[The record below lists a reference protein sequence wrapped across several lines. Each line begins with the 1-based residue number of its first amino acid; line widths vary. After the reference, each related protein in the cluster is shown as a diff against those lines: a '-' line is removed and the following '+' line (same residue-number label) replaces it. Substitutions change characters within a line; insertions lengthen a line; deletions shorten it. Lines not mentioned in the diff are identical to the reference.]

1 MGMAMIKLEEMQEVA
16 RHYSKPIGV
25 VLGSHSALDAAAGL
39 RDYGIKSII
48 YTTKQRAE
56 IYLREPRVGKP
67 GETIED
73 LPQITKRDLI
83 VTEDIQDISRRKT
96 QDWTEAI
103 LLLDRYE
110 EVLKGEI
117 QDGLLDVEGIQI
129 PNRAFAVYVGGDT
142 CEPIEN
148 DFHVPILGSRTLL
161 KIENREEIKKNYYW
175 YLEQSGIPHPRQF
188 SYNVNRRG
196 LQFPGHI
203 KQPLVLKV
211 PHAGRRLERGFIFA
225 ANSESMEEEV
235 AKEVE
240 RGHILSEDLK
250 AGRAEEY
257 IPGVTANFNFFYSPL
272 NAAESWGDIE
282 KYQSR
287 VRLANEF
294 LSIDERRETT
304 HDGILRMLAHEQMR
318 VDWSQTKYPVS
329 FEVTAHSM
337 ISLRESLLRKIY
349 PVADAFVEFTQKS
362 DPPGMIGAYCI
373 QTLITFEE
381 QPYVEAVRQGV
392 YDASGDK
399 FYDFEVKTQDM
410 AVRHGGG
417 TNVHMG
423 LGSQYANAKY
433 GRTLSTGDRIALE
446 IKRAVARRKLD
457 AIVT

>member
-1 MGMAMIKLEEMQEVA
+1 MIKLEEMQEVV
-16 RHYSKPIGV
+16 RHYSEPIGV
-25 VLGSHSALDAAAGL
+25 VLGSHSALDATAGL
-39 RDYGIKSII
+39 RDFGIKSIV

-73 LPQITKRDLI
+73 LPSATQRDLI
-83 VTEDIQDISRRKT
+83 ITEDPQDLVRRKEE
-96 QDWTEAI
+96 DWTEAI
-103 LLLDRYE
+103 LLVNKYE
-110 EVLKGEI
+110 DVLKQEI
-117 QDGLLDVEGIQI
+117 QDALLEVEGIQI

-148 DFHVPILGSRTLL
+148 DFHIPILGSRTLL
-161 KIENREEIKKNYYW
+161 KIENREEVKENYYW
-175 YLEQSGIPHPRQF
+175 YLEQSGIPHPKEF
-188 SYNVNRRG
+188 TYNVNGGG
-196 LQFPGHI
+196 LQFPNEI

-225 ANSESMEEEV
+225 ANSQTLEEEV

-240 RGHILSEDLK
+240 RKHILAEDLK
-250 AGRAEEY
+250 LGRVEEY

-272 NAAESWGDIE
+272 NAQESWGDVE
-282 KYQSR
+282 KYQSK

-304 HDGILRMLAHEQMR
+304 HDGILRMLANEQMR

-349 PVADAFVEFTQKS
+349 PVADAFVEFTQKH
-362 DPPGMIGAYCI
+362 DPPGMIGAYCV

-392 YDASGDK
+392 YDASGDQ

-423 LGSQYANAKY
+423 IGSQYANAKY
-433 GRTLSTGDRIALE
+433 GRILSTGDRIALE
-446 IKRAVARRKLD
+446 MKRATVNKKLD
-457 AIVT
+457 SIVT

>member
-1 MGMAMIKLEEMQEVA
+1 MIKLEEMQEIA

-39 RDYGIKSII
+39 RNFGIKSII
-48 YTTKQRAE
+48 YTTKQKAE

-73 LPQITKRDLI
+73 LPSVTKRDLI
-83 VTEDIQDISRRKT
+83 ITEDPQDLKRRKSE
-96 QDWTEAI
+96 DWIEAI
-103 LLLDRYE
+103 LLVNKYE
-110 EVLKGEI
+110 DVLKNEI
-117 QDGLLDVEGIQI
+117 QDVLLEVEGIQI

-161 KIENREEIKKNYYW
+161 KIENREEVKENYYW
-175 YLEQSGIPHPRQF
+175 YLEKSGIPHPKEF
-188 SYNVNRRG
+188 TYNVNGGG
-196 LQFPGHI
+196 LQFPNEI

-225 ANSESMEEEV
+225 ANSQTLEEEV
-235 AKEVE
+235 AKEVQ
-240 RGHILSEDLK
+240 RKHILAEDLK
-250 AGRAEEY
+250 RGRVEEY
-257 IPGVTANFNFFYSPL
+257 VPGVTANFNFFYSPL
-272 NAAESWGDIE
+272 NASESWGDIE
-282 KYQSR
+282 KYQSK

-304 HDGILRMLAHEQMR
+304 HDGILRMLAHEQMK

-349 PVADAFVEFTQKS
+349 PIADAFVEFTQKH
-362 DPPGMIGAYCI
+362 DPPGMIGAYCV

-392 YDASGDK
+392 YDASGDR

-423 LGSQYANAKY
+423 IGSQYANAKY
-433 GRTLSTGDRIALE
+433 GRALSTGDRIALE
-446 IKRAVARRKLD
+446 IKRATMSKKLD
-457 AIVT
+457 SIVT

>member
-1 MGMAMIKLEEMQEVA
+1 MIKLEEMQELV

-25 VLGSHSALDAAAGL
+25 VLGSHSALDATAGL
-39 RDYGIKSII
+39 RDYGIKSIV

-56 IYLREPRVGKP
+56 IYLREPRVGQP
-67 GETIED
+67 NEPIED
-73 LPQITKRDLI
+73 LPSITKRDLI
-83 VTEDIQDISRRKT
+83 VTEDPQDLTRRRS
-96 QDWTEAI
+96 QNWTEAI
-103 LLLDRYE
+103 LLLDKYE
-110 EVLKGEI
+110 DVLREEI
-117 QDGLLDVEGIQI
+117 QDVILEVEGIQI
-129 PNRAFAVYVGGDT
+129 PNRAFSVYVGGDT

-161 KIENREEIKKNYYW
+161 KIENREEVKENYYW
-175 YLEQSGIPHPRQF
+175 YLEKSGIPHPKQF
-188 SYNVNRRG
+188 PYNVNEHG
-196 LQFPGHI
+196 LQFPSQI

-225 ANSESMEEEV
+225 ANSETLEEEV
-235 AKEVE
+235 AKEID
-240 RGHILSEDLK
+240 RKHILAEDLK
-250 AGRAEEY
+250 AARVEEY

-272 NAAESWGDIE
+272 NASESWGDVE
-282 KYQSR
+282 KYQSK
-287 VRLANEF
+287 VRLSNEF

-304 HDGILRMLAHEQMR
+304 HDGILRMLASEQMK

-349 PVADAFVEFTQKS
+349 PIADAFVEFTQKNDS
-362 DPPGMIGAYCI
+362 PGMIGAYCI

-392 YDASGDK
+392 YDASGDR

-423 LGSQYANAKY
+423 IGSQYANAKY
-433 GRTLSTGDRIALE
+433 GRPLSTGDRIALE
-446 IKRAVARRKLD
+446 IKRATENKKLD
-457 AIVT
+457 RIVT

>member
-1 MGMAMIKLEEMQEVA
+1 MIKLEEMQEVA
-16 RHYSKPIGV
+16 RHYTKPIGV
-25 VLGSHSALDAAAGL
+25 VLGSHSALDATAGL
-39 RDYGIKSII
+39 RDYGIKSVV
-48 YTTKQRAE
+48 YTTRQRAE
-56 IYLREPRVGKP
+56 IYLREPRVGRP
-67 GETIED
+67 DERIED
-73 LPQITKRDLI
+73 LPAIAKRDLI
-83 VTEDIQDISRRKT
+83 VTEDIQDIVRRKN
-96 QDWTEAI
+96 DAWTEAI
-103 LLLDRYE
+103 VLLERYE
-110 EVLKGEI
+110 DVLKKEI
-117 QDGLLDVEGIQI
+117 QDALLDLEGIQI

-161 KIENREEIKKNYYW
+161 KIENREEVKENYYW
-175 YLEQSGIPHPRQF
+175 YLEKSGIPHPKQF
-188 SYNVNRRG
+188 TYDVNGNG
-196 LQFPGHI
+196 LQFPNSI

-211 PHAGRRLERGFIFA
+211 PHAGRRFERGFIFA
-225 ANSESMEEEV
+225 ANGQSLQEEV

-240 RGHILSEDLK
+240 RGHILAEDLK
-250 AGRAEEY
+250 LGRVEEY

-272 NAAESWGDIE
+272 NATESWGDVE
-282 KYQSR
+282 KYQSKI
-287 VRLANEF
+287 RLANEF

-304 HDGILRMLAHEQMR
+304 HDGILRMLAHEQMK

-349 PVADAFVEFTQKS
+349 PVADAFVEFTQKN
-362 DPPGMIGAYCI
+362 DPPGMMGAYCI

-392 YDASGDK
+392 YDASGEK

-423 LGSQYANAKY
+423 IGSQYANAKY
-433 GRTLSTGDRIALE
+433 GRPLSTGDRIALE
-446 IKRAVARRKLD
+446 MKRATAKKRLD
-457 AIVT
+457 LIVT